1 MECLCAGSTEP
12 DLHDTFRSSV
22 VRILFPHSLQ
32 GHQWE
37 QTSPKEHFVSAFL
50 AIADTNHHKLYL
62 FVVTAFMIY
71 TSNNLHMYK
80 AVLLT
85 MITTQYFRSPELT
98 LSLQNMGSRA
108 CGLQ

>member
-1 MECLCAGSTEP
+1 MGS
-12 DLHDTFRSSV
+12 LKKNFFK
-22 VRILFPHSLQ
+22 LFL
-32 GHQWE
+32 
-37 QTSPKEHFVSAFL
+37 HFVSAFL

-62 FVVTAFMIY
+62 FVVTAFKIY

-85 MITTQYFRSPELT
+85 MITMQYFRYPELT
-98 LSLQNMGSRA
+98 HLIALLLQSRGSRA